1 MRVPYLRPSCLLGPT
16 VWNPTSQTRAEG
28 FRTRMFEQL
37 SDRLQGAFR
46 SLTGRGR
53 LSEANIEEALR
64 EVRRALLEADV
75 NFKVARRFVD
85 DVRARAVGEEV
96 QKSLTPGQLVVKIVH
111 EELVKLLGGSS
122 ECFRV
127 PSGSPAVIMVVGLQ
141 GSGKTT
147 FCAKL
152 ARYLEKR
159 GKRPLLAAADTYRPA
174 AQDQLASL
182 GRQLSVPVHKG
193 QKGADP
199 VEIATTAVAE
209 ARTAGR
215 DIVILDTAGRL
226 HVDED
231 LMLELERIIGV
242 TSPAEILLVLDS
254 MTGQDAVNVAQAFVE
269 RVNFTGA
276 VLSKLDG
283 DTRGGAAVSLRAV
296 TGKPIKFAGVGEK
309 VDALEPFHP
318 DRMASRILG
327 MGDVVSLVEKVQDAT
342 DLKMAARLEE
352 KLRKQ
357 AFTLEDF
364 QEQLQALK
372 KMGPMEQLLG
382 MLPGG
387 NKLAAG
393 AVDERALV
401 GVEAIIRSMTPEE
414 RRRPEV
420 IDGSRRK
427 RIARGSGSS
436 VQDVNRLLK
445 QFEMMKKMMKQF
457 GKKGKKGQ
465 VPGLPPFGF

>member
-1 MRVPYLRPSCLLGPT
+1 MRVPYLRPSFLLGPT
-16 VWNPTSQTRAEG
+16 VWNPTSQTRAGG

-46 SLTGRGR
+46 SLTGRGK

-75 NFKVARRFVD
+75 NFKVARGFVD
-85 DVRARAVGEEV
+85 DVKARAVGEEV

-111 EELVKLLGGSS
+111 EELVKLLGGSGES
-122 ECFRV
+122 FRV

-159 GKRPLLAAADTYRPA
+159 GRRPLLAAADTYRPA

-182 GRQLSVPVHKG
+182 GRQLGVPVHKG

-283 DTRGGAAVSLRAV
+283 DTRGGAAVSLRSV

-342 DLKMAARLEE
+342 DLKQAAKLEE

-387 NKLAAG
+387 NKLPAG

-445 QFEMMKKMMKQF
+445 QFETMKKMMKQF

>member
-1 MRVPYLRPSCLLGPT
+1 
-16 VWNPTSQTRAEG
+16 
-28 FRTRMFEQL
+28 MFEQL

-46 SLTGRGR
+46 SLTGRGK

-75 NFKVARRFVD
+75 NFKVARGFVD
-85 DVRARAVGEEV
+85 DVKARAVGEEV

-111 EELVKLLGGSS
+111 EELVKLLGGSGES
-122 ECFRV
+122 FRV

-159 GKRPLLAAADTYRPA
+159 GRRPLLAAADTYRPA

-182 GRQLSVPVHKG
+182 GRQLGVPVHKG

-283 DTRGGAAVSLRAV
+283 DTRGGAAVSLRSV

-342 DLKMAARLEE
+342 DLKQAAKLEE

-387 NKLAAG
+387 NKLPAG

-445 QFEMMKKMMKQF
+445 QFETMKKMMKQF